1 MCKKAYVIIRRK
13 SKNRNDIRQHIGLS
27 IKCELPI
34 FENNFFYLNSNN
46 NLLIGKNILE
56 NEKIGVGGINQIRRF
71 LENSFFS
78 KSTHI
83 LNMEN
88 KYFFNNKSYF
98 SVFYDYGKLYDL
110 NIQLESFGLGI
121 GIDVE
126 KDVFL
131 INYAIPK
138 YNNTIQIN
146 NSKIHFNYILKF

>member
-1 MCKKAYVIIRRK
+1 
-13 SKNRNDIRQHIGLS
+13 
-27 IKCELPI
+27 
-34 FENNFFYLNSNN
+34 
-46 NLLIGKNILE
+46 
-56 NEKIGVGGINQIRRF
+56 
-71 LENSFFS
+71 
-78 KSTHI
+78 
-83 LNMEN
+83 MEN

-121 GIDVE
+121 GIDME